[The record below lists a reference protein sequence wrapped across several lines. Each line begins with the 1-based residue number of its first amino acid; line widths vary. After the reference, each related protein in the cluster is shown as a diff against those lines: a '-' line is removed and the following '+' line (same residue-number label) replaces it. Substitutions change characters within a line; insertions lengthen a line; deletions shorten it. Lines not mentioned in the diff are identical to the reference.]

1 MMIENNK
8 KVEDFLNRVERQVYT
23 ESSAQDIRNELLD
36 HISALSEDYENSG
49 LSQEAAVSKALLQM
63 GDPQE
68 IGYGFTDYEAMK
80 KRKHLI
86 LFFKYSSLLML
97 VITLIPIFIEIDP
110 SSGNIFKSDN
120 LTILPNFISLFLIFY
135 STTLVLGHSVK
146 YLDIDTTP
154 FAIVWPVKERFKWE
168 YILCA
173 IFFLPMVLIF
183 ILVYLYEEGLNGHAL
198 LAMWPILTLSYSIFA
213 FFYKEKFRI
222 PKVVL
227 VHEGFVVKGRFL
239 SFTRIASYTWTKDFL
254 SKDQCHYKLILDLFH
269 PQSGQKGLKKTI
281 SVHERQHAYM
291 RAYLK
296 ERL

>member
-23 ESSAQDIRNELLD
+23 ESSAQDIRAELLD
-36 HISALSEDYENSG
+36 HIESLSEDYKGAGYKE
-49 LSQEAAVSKALLQM
+49 EAAVSKALLQM
-63 GDPQE
+63 GDPNE

-80 KRKHLI
+80 KRNHLI
-86 LFFKYSSLLML
+86 LFFKYSGLLML
-97 VITLIPIFIEIDP
+97 MITFISIFIEFDP
-110 SSGNIFKSDN
+110 ASGNIFTKEN
-120 LTILPNFISLFLIFY
+120 LSILPNFINLFLIVY
-135 STTLVLGHSVK
+135 STRLAMGYSLK
-146 YLDIDTTP
+146 FLDIDTKP

-168 YILCA
+168 YFLCG
-173 IFFLPMVLIF
+173 IFFLPIVLIF
-183 ILVYLYEEGLNGHAL
+183 LLAYLYEEGINAQAI
-198 LAMWPILTLSYSIFA
+198 LAMWPLLTLSYSVFA
-213 FFYKEKFRI
+213 LFYKEKFRI

-227 VHEGFVVKGRFL
+227 VHEGFVIKGRFL

-281 SVHERQHAYM
+281 SVHERQHTYM